1 MAVSTSISTSNCRQ
15 PHKLKLTFTSTC
27 KLLPIFS
34 LPCSNSRYLFV
45 NNSSYS
51 SPIVAEESTHD
62 HHLPVIEL
70 DVELP
75 DLTPKD
81 ENLND
86 FLCGLF
92 RDPRSEELA
101 FDYYQKVKERPEFR
115 PDKETLERIIR
126 YLIRSKKWGLSLLV
140 FEDFKSFD
148 VQLDGDI
155 CCRLISSCI
164 RARKFRITESLLEVF
179 SYDDDVA
186 LLVFN
191 SAMGGYNKLHM
202 FSSTIAVYDQM
213 KSAGVVPNSES
224 YYRIMEAY
232 IKIRDY
238 EKVVTLFQEFE
249 SKKIDSSPFS
259 TQICRIL
266 CESLGKMGRAFEAL
280 EFFRDMTK
288 KGILEDSA
296 VYSSLICSFASIREV
311 KVAEELFREAEEK
324 KILRDPE
331 VFLKLVLMYVE
342 EGLMERT
349 LEIVKAMK
357 NVKIRVSDCIFCAIV
372 NGFAKKRGLRAAAK
386 VYDELILQG
395 CEPGQV
401 TYASIINVYCR
412 MELYSKAELVFSE
425 MEKKGFN
432 KCVVAYSSMVVM
444 YGKTGRLREAMRLVA
459 KMKER
464 GCDPN
469 VWVYNSLMDMHGRV
483 KNLRQVEKLWKE
495 MKRKKVVPDRVS
507 YTSVI
512 SAYSKAGDFETC
524 MRFYHEF
531 RMNGGVIDRVIAG
544 IMVGIF
550 SKSGRVD
557 ELVKLLQDMKT
568 EGTGLDERL
577 YRSALNALRDAG
589 LQMQARWLQES
600 FDTT

>member
-1 MAVSTSISTSNCRQ
+1 MSKILPRVIS
-15 PHKLKLTFTSTC
+15 L
-27 KLLPIFS
+27 
-34 LPCSNSRYLFV
+34 
-45 NNSSYS
+45 
-51 SPIVAEESTHD
+51 ESTHD
-62 HHLPVIEL
+62 HHHLPVIEL

-126 YLIRSKKWGLSLLV
+126 
-140 FEDFKSFD
+140 
-148 VQLDGDI
+148 
-155 CCRLISSCI
+155 LISSCI

-179 SYDDDVA
+179 SYNDDVA
-186 LLVFN
+186 LLVCN

-202 FSSTIAVYDQM
+202 FSSTIAVYDRM

-249 SKKIDSSPFS
+249 SRKIDSSPFS
-259 TQICRIL
+259 TQIYRIL

-349 LEIVKAMK
+349 IEIVKAMK

-412 MELYSKAELVFSE
+412 MELYSKAEMMFSE

-464 GCDPN
+464 GCKPN

-600 FDTT
+600 FDTKVYIFKTAAESTQSLWELLCSSSPSFSIFEPSLASQASQLSP

>member
-1 MAVSTSISTSNCRQ
+1 M
-15 PHKLKLTFTSTC
+15 
-27 KLLPIFS
+27 
-34 LPCSNSRYLFV
+34 
-45 NNSSYS
+45 
-51 SPIVAEESTHD
+51 AEESTHD

-70 DVELP
+70 DLEIP
-75 DLTPKD
+75 DLTPKS

-101 FDYYQKVKERPEFR
+101 FDYYQKVKRRPEFR
-115 PDKETLERIIR
+115 PDKKTLEHIIR
-126 YLIRSKKWGLSLLV
+126 YLIRSKKWGSSFSV

-148 VQLDGDI
+148 VQPDGDI
-155 CCRLISSCI
+155 CCRLMSSCI
-164 RARKFRITESLLEVF
+164 RARKFKITEGLLEVF
-179 SYDDDVA
+179 GQNDDVS

-202 FSSTIAVYDQM
+202 FSSTIAVHDRM
-213 KSAGVVPNSES
+213 KSSVAVPNSES
-224 YYRIMEAY
+224 YCRIMEAY
-232 IKIRDY
+232 IKIKDY

-249 SKKIDSSPFS
+249 SRKIDSSPFLAR
-259 TQICRIL
+259 IYRIL

-288 KGILEDSA
+288 KGIMEEDAS
-296 VYSSLICSFASIREV
+296 VYACLICSFASIREV
-311 KVAEELFREAEEK
+311 KVAEELFREAEGK

-342 EGLMERT
+342 EGLMERS
-349 LEIVKAMK
+349 LEIVKAME

-372 NGFAKKRGLRAAAK
+372 NGFSKKRGLRAAAQ
-386 VYDELILQG
+386 VYEELISRG
-395 CEPGQV
+395 CVPGQV
-401 TYASIINVYCR
+401 TYASIINIFCR
-412 MELYSKAELVFSE
+412 MEFYSKAEMVFSE
-425 MEKKGFN
+425 MERKGFN

-469 VWVYNSLMDMHGRV
+469 VWIYNSLMDMHGRV
-483 KNLRQVEKLWKE
+483 KNLRQVGKIWKE
-495 MKRKKVVPDRVS
+495 MKRKKVAPDRVS

-512 SAYSKAGDFETC
+512 SAYSRAGEYETC
-524 MRFYHEF
+524 LRFYEEF
-531 RMNGGVIDRVIAG
+531 RMNGGVIDRAVAG

-550 SKSGRVD
+550 SRSGRVD

-577 YRSALNALRDAG
+577 YRSAMNALRDAG
-589 LQMQARWLQES
+589 LQVQVRWLQES
-600 FDTT
+600 FYTTM

>member
-1 MAVSTSISTSNCRQ
+1 MAVSTSISTSSCRQ

-70 DVELP
+70 DLELP

-115 PDKETLERIIR
+115 PDKETLEHII
-126 YLIRSKKWGLSLLV
+126 S
-140 FEDFKSFD
+140 
-148 VQLDGDI
+148 
-155 CCRLISSCI
+155 
-164 RARKFRITESLLEVF
+164 
-179 SYDDDVA
+179 
-186 LLVFN
+186 N
-191 SAMGGYNKLHM
+191 GGYNKLHM
-202 FSSTIAVYDQM
+202 FSSTIAVYDRM

-249 SKKIDSSPFS
+249 SRKIDSSPFS

-412 MELYSKAELVFSE
+412 MELYSKAEMVFSE

-464 GCDPN
+464 GCEPN